1 MKLSSTIAAISTAQA
16 PGGIGVIRISGEEA
30 ISVADRVFASVSGKK
45 LTDAKGYTA
54 HFGHVVWEGEAIDE
68 AIATVFRAPKSYTGE
83 NVVELSCHG
92 GLYLTQSVLRA
103 VFSAGAIPAQPGEFT
118 RRAFLNGKMS
128 LTSAEAV
135 MDLISAQGEQAAR
148 AALADKNGALER
160 RIAGVKEK
168 LISSAAH
175 LAAWADFP
183 EEDIPEVTD
192 DSLLAGLQGAKE
204 EIGRLLRQ
212 FDIGSVIRDGVD
224 TVILG
229 RPNVGKSTLMNLLA
243 GNEKS
248 IVTSVAGTTRDI
260 VEETVRAG
268 EILLRLAD
276 TAGLRQTDDPVES
289 IGVQRARERMAS
301 AQLILAVFDAS
312 EPLQEEDLRLLDT
325 MDGRR
330 AVAVINK
337 SDLEQSEIF
346 NKEYIT
352 NNLQH
357 VVEVSAKQGKGVEAL
372 IAEIASVLG
381 TADWNPAEG
390 MLSTERQR
398 VAAEQALQCVEE
410 ALDAVALGMT
420 LDAITVSIEGA
431 IEALA
436 ELTGENVSEA
446 VVDGVFHR
454 FCVGK

>member
-1 MKLSSTIAAISTAQA
+1 MRMGDTIAAISTAQA
-16 PGGIGVIRISGEEA
+16 PGGIGVIRISGECA
-30 ISVADRVFASVSGKK
+30 IDIADRVFVPVSGKK

-54 HFGHVVWEGEAIDE
+54 HFGHVADETGAIDE
-68 AIATVFRAPKSYTGE
+68 AIATVYRAPKSYTGE

-92 GLYLTQSVLRA
+92 GLYLTQKVLRT
-103 VFSAGAIPAQPGEFT
+103 VFAAGANPAQPGEFT

-148 AALADKNGALER
+148 AALADKKGALEQR
-160 RIAGVKEK
+160 SIKVKEK
-168 LISSAAH
+168 LVSSAAH

-192 DSLLAGLQGAKE
+192 DSLRSGLEAAKT
-204 EIGRLLRQ
+204 EIQRLLCQ
-212 FDIGSVIRDGVD
+212 FDIGSVIRNGVD

-229 RPNVGKSTLMNLLA
+229 RPNVGKSTLMNLLS

-276 TAGLRQTDDPVES
+276 TAGLRETDDPVES
-289 IGVQRARERMAS
+289 IGVQRARERMDS

-312 EPLQEEDLRLLDT
+312 EPLQEEDLSLLER

-337 SDLEQSEIF
+337 SDLEQDEIF
-346 NKEYIT
+346 NKQLIFDKI
-352 NNLQH
+352 QH
-357 VVEVSAKQGKGVEAL
+357 TVEVSAKHGEGVEEL
-372 IAEIASVLG
+372 ISAIASVLG
-381 TADWNPAEG
+381 TNDWNPAEG

-398 VAAEQALQCVEE
+398 AAAEQALTCLEE
-410 ALDAVALGMT
+410 AFTAIEFGMT

-431 IEALA
+431 IQALA

-446 VVDGVFHR
+446 VVDGVFHH

>member
-1 MKLSSTIAAISTAQA
+1 
-16 PGGIGVIRISGEEA
+16 
-30 ISVADRVFASVSGKK
+30 
-45 LTDAKGYTA
+45 
-54 HFGHVVWEGEAIDE
+54 
-68 AIATVFRAPKSYTGE
+68 
-83 NVVELSCHG
+83 
-92 GLYLTQSVLRA
+92 LYLTQSVLRA
-103 VFSAGAIPAQPGEFT
+103 VFSAGAVPAQPGEFT

-175 LAAWADFP
+175 LAAWSDFP

-192 DSLLAGLQGAKE
+192 DSLLAGLHGAKE

-325 MDGRR
+325 IDGRR

-337 SDLEQSEIF
+337 SDLEQNEIF

-357 VVEVSAKQGKGVEAL
+357 VVEVSAKQGKGVEDL